1 MQYIHSWSGGKD
13 STAAIIL
20 SHIHNLP
27 PSTVIF
33 SEVMFDKK
41 RGISGELPEHID
53 FIKNRAIPVFEE
65 WGYKV
70 EILHA
75 PKDYLDCFHQIIT
88 KSKNPLRNGTKNGFP
103 IGGMCTINN
112 RVKMKAI
119 RDYMKNIKDDCIQY
133 VGIAVDEPARL
144 KRLDG
149 TNKISLLAEYGY
161 TEKMAYELCR
171 KYNLLSPIY
180 EHMKR
185 GGCWFCPNATYGEFA
200 YLKLHHSEL
209 WNELKILSQ
218 DKNLASQNFKY
229 GNTFPEVDKKIDA
242 FIERQKQKNLI

>member
-1 MQYIHSWSGGKD
+1 MRYLYSWSGGKD

-65 WGYKV
+65 WGYTV

-75 PKDYLDCFHQIIT
+75 TKDYLDCFHQIIT
-88 KSKNPLRNGTKNGFP
+88 KSKNPLRNGRKSGFP
-103 IGGMCTINN
+103 IGGMCTINS
-112 RVKMKAI
+112 RIKIKAI
-119 RDYMKNIKDDCIQY
+119 QDYLKNVNGGFVQY
-133 VGIAVDEPARL
+133 VGIAADEPARL
-144 KRLDG
+144 TRLDG

-161 TEKMAYELCR
+161 TEQMADDLCSKYE
-171 KYNLLSPIY
+171 LLSPIY
-180 EHMKR
+180 KYHKR

-200 YLKLHHSEL
+200 YLKQYHPDL
-209 WNELKILSQ
+209 WNELEILSK
-218 DKNLASQNFKY
+218 DKNLASQKFKY
-229 GNTFPEVDKKIDA
+229 GNTFSEVDKKIDE
-242 FIERQKQKNLI
+242 FIAKQKI